1 MPRMSY
7 ARAILLTALAVL
19 AFITVLITSP
29 SLGAQGGGRGAGQAA
44 AQAAAQPTRTV
55 QDGVFSDAQATRGQA
70 LYAQRCAGCHGP
82 ALAGASAPAL
92 TGDMFTNKFRMEPLS
107 ALFIQ
112 IRYAM
117 PPVPVAPAPAPGA
130 PAAATPPAP
139 PAATAPAPATPQL
152 TDEQAADLV
161 AHLLKSNGFPAGKA
175 DFPAADAVNS
185 QIGWPA
191 GRGVGAGSAP
201 ASTWYAPTGNLA
213 QLMRG
218 VFFHNSNLI
227 FSIQEMEA
235 KDLPPKPPDS
245 RPDGLTTFDWGL
257 MIYTGW
263 RAVEQSATALAD
275 ASSLMML
282 PGLRCENGRAA
293 PVTEPDWIRFTDR
306 MVSVSRRAYRLAQ
319 TKNKEAVAE
328 FTLDLSN
335 ACNACHI
342 TYRDVGGRGRGGL
355 GNTAG
360 RCMHR

>member
-1 MPRMSY
+1 MSY
-7 ARAILLTALAVL
+7 ARAILLTALAAL
-19 AFITVLITSP
+19 AYITLLITSP
-29 SLGAQGGGRGAGQAA
+29 FLGTQLDAQARGQGG

-55 QDGVFSDAQATRGQA
+55 QDGVFSDAQATRGQV
-70 LYAQRCAGCHGP
+70 LYGQRCAGCHGP

-92 TGDMFTNKFRMEPLS
+92 TGDLFTNKFRMEPLS

-117 PPVPVAPAPAPGA
+117 PPVPVAPAQAGSAAAGSGPAGGGNVAAA
-130 PAAATPPAP
+130 PASP
-139 PAATAPAPATPQL
+139 PQL
-152 TDEQAADLV
+152 TDEQGADLV
-161 AHLLKSNGFPAGKA
+161 AHLLKSNGFPAGQA

-263 RAVEQSATALAD
+263 RAVEQSATAIAD

-306 MVSVSRRAYRLAQ
+306 MVSVARRGYRLAQ
-319 TKNKEAVAE
+319 TKNKDAVAE
-328 FTLDLSN
+328 YTLDLSN

-360 RCMHR
+360 RCTHR

>member
-1 MPRMSY
+1 MSY
-7 ARAILLTALAVL
+7 ARGILLTALAAL

-29 SLGAQGGGRGAGQAA
+29 FLATQLGAQGRGQGG

-70 LYAQRCAGCHGP
+70 LYAQRCAGCNFP
-82 ALAGASAPAL
+82 ALAGRVSAAL
-92 TGDMFTNKFRMEPLS
+92 HGERSQTNSGWTAVRAVHPD
-107 ALFIQ
+107 
-112 IRYAM
+112 RYALQ
-117 PPVPVAPAPAPGA
+117 PVRWPQRPLGSRGTSSLQPQQVPTGRLRPFPTDGRHAWISSPHLRAMA
-130 PAAATPPAP
+130 PAAT
-139 PAATAPAPATPQL
+139 
-152 TDEQAADLV
+152 
-161 AHLLKSNGFPAGKA
+161 
-175 DFPAADAVNS
+175 DFPVADAVNS

-191 GRGVGAGSAP
+191 GRGLGAGSAP
-201 ASTWYAPTGNLA
+201 TSTWYAPTGNLA

-263 RAVEQSATALAD
+263 RAVEQSATAIAD

-306 MVSVSRRAYRLAQ
+306 MVSVARRTYRLAQ
-319 TKNKEAVAE
+319 TKNKEALSE
-328 FTLDLSN
+328 YTLDLSN
-335 ACNACHI
+335 ACNACHG
-342 TYRDVGGRGRGGL
+342 TYRDVGGRGRGGA